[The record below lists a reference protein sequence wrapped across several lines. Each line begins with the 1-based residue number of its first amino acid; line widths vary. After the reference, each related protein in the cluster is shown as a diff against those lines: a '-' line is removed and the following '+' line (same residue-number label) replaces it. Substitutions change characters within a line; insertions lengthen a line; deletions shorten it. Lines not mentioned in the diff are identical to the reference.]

1 MQVKRSHEGYIYLRH
16 LTVCQMAFEVTKT
29 ADIDGRDLLAKRGRA
44 LAGTFNPHMRRHGLF
59 VLAGQVHDLDHRAVL
74 IALWIG
80 YDNGGP
86 AGPLL
91 GADSLTAIHI
101 EYIATVDFHKQVFL
115 SIITNFC
122 LARRHRSLHRI

>member
-1 MQVKRSHEGYIYLRH
+1 MDTERLHESYIYLFH
-16 LTVCQMAFEVTKT
+16 LLLRQMALIVAEP
-29 ADIDGRDLLAKRGRA
+29 ADIHRGDLLTESRRA
-44 LAGTFNPHMRRHGLF
+44 PTNAFDPHMSGHGLF

-91 GADSLTAIHI
+91 GADGLTAIHI